1 MKALARFTCGL
12 VAAFFLAPVAG
23 VAQEPAQAPKAPAA
37 TAGTASKT
45 LDDLLQKTRTAR
57 QREAELD
64 AAREQEF
71 RTSRDRQAQM
81 LAQARAEKAAAE
93 RRTEELNAQFDAN
106 EKRIKE
112 LEATLRERSGYL
124 GELFGV
130 TRQVA
135 ADTAQIMNQS
145 MISAEYPEREAFFRK
160 IASAKE
166 LPLIPELE
174 RMWYELQLEMTESGR
189 VARVEAQ
196 VVDPE
201 GKVTKKPIVR
211 VGPFTAI
218 SDGEY
223 MTYLPQQKA
232 HQVVPRQPSGHYL
245 SLASDVEDATEGYV
259 AGAVDPSRGVITGL
273 YADRPT
279 TMERIEKGEAV
290 GYVIIFV
297 GLLGT
302 IAAIYQTLFLAKVR
316 LAVSRQLKN
325 IQRPTSD
332 NPLGRVLLAFKGD
345 PNRIEEQADVAELRL
360 SEAVLRE
367 VPPLERFQAFL
378 RLVVAAG
385 PLLGL
390 IGTVVGMIITF
401 QSITESGS
409 SDPRLMANGISQ
421 AMIAT
426 VLGLGIAIPLLFA
439 NALLAAMSR
448 QVVQILDEQSAGL
461 LAENIEAKRDV
472 PV

>member
-1 MKALARFTCGL
+1 MKALARITCGL
-12 VAAFFLAPVAG
+12 LAALVLAPATSF
-23 VAQEPAQAPKAPAA
+23 AQAPAA
-37 TAGTASKT
+37 AADTSAVKT
-45 LDDLLQKTRTAR
+45 LDDLLKKTRSAS

-64 AAREQEF
+64 AAREREF

-81 LAQARAEKAAAE
+81 LAQARNERALAE
-93 RRTEELNAQFDAN
+93 RRTDQLSAQFDAN

-112 LEATLRERSGYL
+112 LEDTLRERSGYL

-135 ADTAQIMNQS
+135 ADTAQSLSQS
-145 MISAEYPEREAFFRK
+145 MISAEYTDREAFFRK
-160 IASAKE
+160 IAAAKE

-174 RMWYELQLEMTESGR
+174 RFWYELQLEMTETGR
-189 VARVEAQ
+189 TARVQAQ
-196 VVDPE
+196 VVTPE
-201 GKVTKKPIVR
+201 GKVSQQEIVR
-211 VGPFTAI
+211 IGPFTSI
-218 SDGEY
+218 SNGEY
-223 MTYLPQQKA
+223 MTYLPAQQA
-232 HQVVPRQPSGHYL
+232 HQVVPRQPPANYRNV
-245 SLASDVEDATEGYV
+245 AEDLEEATSGYV
-259 AGAVDPSRGVITGL
+259 KAAVDPSRGVIIGL
-273 YADRPT
+273 YAERPNLS
-279 TMERIEKGEAV
+279 ERIEKGEEV
-290 GYVIIFV
+290 GYVILFV
-297 GLLGT
+297 GFLGAC
-302 IAAIYQTLFLAKVR
+302 AAIYQTLYLARVR
-316 LAVSRQLKN
+316 IAVSRQLQN
-325 IQRPTSD
+325 IQRPTTD

-367 VPPLERFQAFL
+367 VAPLERFQAFL

-390 IGTVVGMIITF
+390 IGTVIGMIITF

-439 NALLAAMSR
+439 NAGLAALSR

>member
-1 MKALARFTCGL
+1 MKALARITCGL
-12 VAAFFLAPVAG
+12 LAAQLLVLAPTSF
-23 VAQEPAQAPKAPAA
+23 AQEPAAPAA
-37 TAGTASKT
+37 AAKPSAASGT
-45 LDDLLQKTRTAR
+45 LDELLKKTKSAR
-57 QREAELD
+57 QAEAALD

-81 LAQARAEKAAAE
+81 LAQARAENAE
-93 RRTEELNAQFDAN
+93 AQRRTQALSAQFDAN
-106 EKRIKE
+106 EKQIKD
-112 LEATLRERSGYL
+112 LEALLRERSGYL

-135 ADTAQIMNQS
+135 ADTANVLNQS
-145 MISAEYPEREAFFRK
+145 LISAEYPEREAFFRK

-174 RMWYELQLEMTESGR
+174 RLWYELQLEMTESGR
-189 VARVEAQ
+189 VARVDAQ

-201 GKVTKKPIVR
+201 GKVTKKSIVR
-211 VGPFTAI
+211 IGPFTAT
-218 SDGEY
+218 SEGEY
-223 MTYLPQQKA
+223 LTYLPQQKA
-232 HQVVPRQPSGHYL
+232 HQVVPRQPP
-245 SLASDVEDATEGYV
+245 ASYRAAADDLEDASEGYV
-259 AGAVDPSRGVITGL
+259 RAAVDPSRGVIVGL
-273 YADRPT
+273 YAERPNV
-279 TMERIEKGEAV
+279 MERIEKGEAV
-290 GYVIIFV
+290 GYVIILV
-297 GLLGT
+297 GLLGA
-302 IAAIYQTLFLAKVR
+302 IAAIYQTLFLARVR
-316 LAVSRQLKN
+316 IGVSRQLQN
-325 IQRPTSD
+325 IQRPTAD

-345 PNRIEEQADVAELRL
+345 PNRIEEQADIAELRL

-367 VPPLERFQAFL
+367 VAPLERFQAFL

-390 IGTVVGMIITF
+390 IGTVIGMIITF

-439 NALLAAMSR
+439 NALLASLSKG
-448 QVVQILDEQSAGL
+448 VVQILDEQSAGL